1 MSEYYMEFENV
12 ESFLEEW
19 GRPDGDNF
27 PVDIYFN
34 KEGKYVILDIAQSR
48 KSRFGRIKIKTESID
63 SIPLW
68 WHPPEF
74 NK

>member
-19 GRPDGDNF
+19 GSPDSNNF

-34 KEGKYVILDIAQSR
+34 EKTKCVTLDIAQSR
-48 KSRFGRIKIKTESID
+48 KSRFGRIEIKTESID
-63 SIPLW
+63 NIPPW